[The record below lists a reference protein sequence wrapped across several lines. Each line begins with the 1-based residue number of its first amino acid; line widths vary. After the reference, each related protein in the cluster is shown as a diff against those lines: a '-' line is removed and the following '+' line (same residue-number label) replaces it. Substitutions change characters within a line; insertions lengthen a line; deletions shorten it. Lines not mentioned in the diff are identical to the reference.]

1 MNEGIQEVHERR
13 EPAPEQWG
21 GLSAAVRMLDQPGM
35 LPWSRKA
42 QAEKDVLQGKVGTRP
57 SLRTKAGAG
66 RARPSYARFFQ
77 GFKSS
82 DVESPPRALRP
93 KALADLDD
101 LRLMS

>member
-21 GLSAAVRMLDQPGM
+21 GLSAAVRKLDQPGM

-42 QAEKDVLQGKVGTRP
+42 QAEKDEVGTRP

-66 RARPSYARFFQ
+66 RASPSYAQFFQ

-93 KALADLDD
+93 KALANLDD